1 MAKSTM
7 RRVKSLPPMTM
18 MVPFIMV
25 NRVGAQNLITDHI
38 RVEKIEQYIKEKQ
51 AQGMKNLT
59 LMHVLIAAYVR
70 MCSQRP
76 AVNRFIRGQRIWTRR
91 EVEVSLVIKKEM
103 SLESPDTAVKITVE
117 PDATL
122 EDVYN
127 ALDGEITGYRDNPGG
142 GFDNLVKV
150 LSLIPALLLKFVVFL
165 LRVMDY
171 FGAIPKFLTKLSPF
185 HTSFFITSMGSLGIP
200 PIHHHLYDFGTCP
213 VFCSFGAKRRVNE
226 IESDGSVTKKS
237 YVDLTFVTDERICD
251 GFYFAS
257 SLRVLKNILR
267 DPWQLDQPPAEVIED
282 VK

>member
-122 EDVYN
+122 ADVYN

-150 LSLIPALLLKFVVFL
+150 LSMIPALLLKFVVFL

-171 FGAIPKFLTKLSPF
+171 FGLIPKFLTKLSPF

-251 GFYFAS
+251 GYYFAS